1 LAAFQHSYVDRP
13 DPDLKPLHWTPDP
26 ANDFAPRHGSDDQ
39 CDGYSRQRWYRMLDE
54 RGIKVSRKAEL
65 KAAWEGDPDW
75 ERFPA
80 RYQQWGYRPYISQIM
95 QELTVPYWRKD
106 ALAALKL
113 LTPRELHPYLDE
125 VSATDPGDL
134 RRCFADRDQ
143 EIIAAFQQ
151 RCVLWKERKKREAQD
166 ARTVKREIDQTTIM
180 KLNRENY
187 SFASI

>member
-1 LAAFQHSYVDRP
+1 MLLLLLAILAMQESILAPFQHSYVDRP
-13 DPDLKPLHWTPDP
+13 DPDLKPLDWTPDP

-80 RYQQWGYRPYISQIM
+80 RYQQWGYRPYVSQIM

-106 ALAALKL
+106 ALAAL
-113 LTPRELHPYLDE
+113 
-125 VSATDPGDL
+125 
-134 RRCFADRDQ
+134 
-143 EIIAAFQQ
+143 
-151 RCVLWKERKKREAQD
+151 
-166 ARTVKREIDQTTIM
+166 
-180 KLNRENY
+180 
-187 SFASI
+187 